1 MSAPSERV
9 WSRASNLLTIRRA
22 RMSDTVG
29 EIIMFTKENSRIL
42 RKHYT
47 AMTGSNYVSHLP
59 SVYEDSIEDYIG
71 EDVDED

>member
-1 MSAPSERV
+1 
-9 WSRASNLLTIRRA
+9 
-22 RMSDTVG
+22 
-29 EIIMFTKENSRIL
+29 MFTKENSRIL

-47 AMTGSNYVSHLP
+47 AFTGTKYVPHIP